1 MYSFARAKKSCEKRL
16 RFIFHN
22 PLTARTTTAESIF
35 GVARSRRTRPPR
47 MTMLSS
53 TGGLKRWT
61 ALPRSFP
68 MAVEGIED
76 RTDRPERVER
86 LLESRAEEEANRVP
100 VEPEVRSPVPAEEFL
115 RLGRQKQAEKY
126 MDTQLVAFRFE
137 GEIEPDPS
145 HAPIASFHPMREVVN
160 AMEEELYAFRPE
172 MVFGFLREAF
182 RRFPGR
188 LPVQDHHDGPL
199 NDDDYA
205 ARISNAIKKLV
216 SEVALERPAEPF
228 DWLDEWLETQADAEA
243 LDAARHEASLEER
256 AAAMDVREMSEL
268 EFREFALEL
277 FKKFDADK
285 NGLLD
290 PWEMREVLS
299 SAALDLTEAEQRDIL
314 AEIDANENGVVDYKE
329 FVPFLHGL
337 MAAVRSKNAARA
349 ARDERDRATRDEAQL
364 SFVKG
369 MTHDELDA
377 TLRRVFED
385 ADLDGN
391 GVLDPREFSKAL
403 RSADL
408 GLSKKEINLLLAESD
423 KNADGVV
430 DYDEFVPVCF
440 DILVERAKNKRLES
454 DALASTDAVTKAL
467 LDAFREADTA
477 NCGKLK
483 VRQLKHCLRTLTE
496 NDVLPLSKSQ
506 IVAVCS
512 EAQPS
517 PEDGLV
523 AYARFAPT
531 AANVVYGMLDFEAQ
545 KKRMAAINDL
555 ANVDT
560 SFGVMRGMSPDTVEE
575 LLRDAF
581 AACDLD
587 GNGVLDEDEMRLVL
601 DSVGVSELGLTEKQ
615 ILGIVAAADADGDGG
630 VDYEE
635 LSSLV
640 HETVRQL
647 AMEDAIRHRAFRN
660 ARANVVSRKDIL
672 HTRDDTLGAALASM
686 STDDVSHLK
695 HDFDAGGRGAA
706 GKIRNQRSVK
716 IRLGGNFKDY
726 V

>member
-1 MYSFARAKKSCEKRL
+1 MALA
-16 RFIFHN
+16 
-22 PLTARTTTAESIF
+22 
-35 GVARSRRTRPPR
+35 PR
-47 MTMLSS
+47 MTTLSA
-53 TGGLKRWT
+53 TGGLKQWT

-68 MAVEGIED
+68 MAVEGIDD

-86 LLESRAEEEANRVP
+86 MLESRRAEEEANRVP

-115 RLGRQKQAEKY
+115 RLGRKKLAEKY
-126 MDTQLVAFRFE
+126 LDTQLVAFRFE
-137 GEIEPDPS
+137 GEIEPDLS

-182 RRFPGR
+182 QRFPGR
-188 LPVQDHHDGPL
+188 LPVRDHHDGPL

-205 ARISNAIKKLV
+205 ARISNAVKTLV
-216 SEVALERPAEPF
+216 SEVALERPADPF
-228 DWLDEWLETQADAEA
+228 QWLDDWLEARADAEA
-243 LDAARHEASLEER
+243 LDAARAEASLEAR
-256 AAAMDVREMSEL
+256 AAAMDVRAMSEL

-277 FKKFDADK
+277 FKKFDVDK

-290 PWEMREVLS
+290 PWEMREVLR
-299 SAALDLTEAEQRDIL
+299 SAALDLTEAEQRDVL
-314 AEIDANENGVVDYKE
+314 AEIDANDNGVVDYAE

-349 ARDERDRATRDEAQL
+349 ARDERDRATRNDARL
-364 SFVKG
+364 SLVKG
-369 MTHDELDA
+369 MTREELDA
-377 TLRRVFED
+377 TLRRVFEE

-391 GVLDPREFSKAL
+391 GSLDPREFGKAL

-423 KNADGVV
+423 RNADGVV

-454 DALASTDAVTKAL
+454 NALASTDAVTKAL
-467 LDAFREADTA
+467 LDAFRGADVENA
-477 NCGKLK
+477 GKLK

-496 NDVLPLSKSQ
+496 EDVLPLSKSQ
-506 IVAVCS
+506 IVAVCA

-517 PEDGLV
+517 PEDNLV
-523 AYARFAPT
+523 AYARFAPV
-531 AANVVYGMLDFEAQ
+531 AASVVYGMLDFDAQRRRMEAV
-545 KKRMAAINDL
+545 NDL

-560 SFGVMRGMSPDTVEE
+560 SFGLMRNMRPEEVEAT
-575 LLRDAF
+575 LRDAF

-587 GNGVLDEDEMRLVL
+587 GNGVLDEEEMRLVL
-601 DSVGVSELGLTEKQ
+601 DSVGVGELGLTEKQ
-615 ILGIVAAADADGDGG
+615 VLAVIAAADADGDGG

-635 LSSLV
+635 LASLV
-640 HETVRQL
+640 YETVRQL
-647 AMEDAIRHRAFRN
+647 AIEDAIRHRAFRN
-660 ARANVVSRKDIL
+660 ARASIVGRKDIL
-672 HTRDDTLGAALASM
+672 RTRDDTLGADLASM

-695 HDFDAGGRGAA
+695 QDFDAGGRGAA
-706 GKIRNQRSVK
+706 GKIRNQRSIK